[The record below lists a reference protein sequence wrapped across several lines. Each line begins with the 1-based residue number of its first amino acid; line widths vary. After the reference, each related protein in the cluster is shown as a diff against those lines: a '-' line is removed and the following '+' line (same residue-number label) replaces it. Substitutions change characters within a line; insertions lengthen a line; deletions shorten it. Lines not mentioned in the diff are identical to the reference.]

1 MGIPMDD
8 IHAPTVD
15 SGPTSTPARNGRELS
30 SLSLNELFEEK
41 TRLETELKA
50 LSSVL
55 DSHGVNM
62 STSLTT
68 FDGYPRD
75 DLDIAQIRTTRARII
90 HLRNDYKDV
99 MDKVEQGVHAHF
111 ARLQQQQQ
119 EQQQQQNTSC
129 PPTATTTTTTTSMP
143 NSANDLPLITS
154 RAIEDSTTSS
164 QTGIIETPFAKINS
178 VVEGSPAAQAGIKVG
193 DRIRSVGHVNWMNH
207 ENLMKV
213 AEVVQRNEG
222 NAVAVKLVRRDESG
236 EARDLTLQLVPRR
249 NWGGRGLLGCHLVL
263 V

>member
-8 IHAPTVD
+8 IHAPTVA
-15 SGPTSTPARNGRELS
+15 SGPTSAPGRNGRDVS

-41 TRLETELKA
+41 TRLEAELKA

-55 DSHGVNM
+55 DSHGVTM
-62 STSLTT
+62 STTLTT

-90 HLRNDYKDV
+90 RLRNDYKDV
-99 MDKVEQGVHAHF
+99 MTQVEKGVHAHF
-111 ARLQQQQQ
+111 AQLQQQ
-119 EQQQQQNTSC
+119 NATC
-129 PPTATTTTTTTSMP
+129 PTPAATAPAT
-143 NSANDLPLITS
+143 DLPPITTP
-154 RAIEDSTTSS
+154 AIEEATSS
-164 QTGIIETPFAKINS
+164 QAGIIETPFAKINS
-178 VVEGSPAAQAGIKVG
+178 VVEGSPAAQAGIKAG
-193 DRIRSVGHVNWMNH
+193 DRIRSFGHINWMNH
-207 ENLMKV
+207 ENLTKV

-222 NAVAVKLVRRDESG
+222 NVVLVKLVRQNESG
-236 EARDLTLQLVPRR
+236 EARDLSLRLVPQR

>member
-8 IHAPTVD
+8 IHAPTVA
-15 SGPTSTPARNGRELS
+15 SGPTSTPGRNGRELS
-30 SLSLNELFEEK
+30 SLSLNELFDEK
-41 TRLETELKA
+41 TRLEAELQA

-62 STSLTT
+62 STSLFT

-99 MDKVEQGVHAHF
+99 MTKVEQGVHAHF
-111 ARLQQQQQ
+111 ARLQQQEHQQQRQ
-119 EQQQQQNTSC
+119 EQQNASC
-129 PPTATTTTTTTSMP
+129 PPTPLPAMDDSATT
-143 NSANDLPLITS
+143 SA
-154 RAIEDSTTSS
+154 R
-164 QTGIIETPFAKINS
+164 TGLIETPFAKINS
-178 VVEGSPAAQAGIKVG
+178 VAEGSPAAQAGIKVG

-207 ENLMKV
+207 ENLAKV

-222 NAVAVKLVRRDESG
+222 NTVLIKVVRGDESG
-236 EARDLTLQLVPRR
+236 ETKDLTLQLVPRK
-249 NWGGRGLLGCHLVL
+249 NWGGRGLLGCHLAII
-263 V
+263 

>member
-8 IHAPTVD
+8 IHTPTVA
-15 SGPTSTPARNGRELS
+15 SGPTSAPGRNGRELS

-41 TRLETELKA
+41 TRLEAELKA

-99 MDKVEQGVHAHF
+99 MAKVEQGVHAHF

-119 EQQQQQNTSC
+119 QQQQNASC
-129 PPTATTTTTTTSMP
+129 PPTSTTTTRTTTS
-143 NSANDLPLITS
+143 I
-154 RAIEDSTTSS
+154 S
-164 QTGIIETPFAKINS
+164 QVGIIETPFAKINS

-193 DRIRSVGHVNWMNH
+193 DMIRSVGHVNWMNH
-207 ENLMKV
+207 ENLTKV
-213 AEVVQRNEG
+213 AEVVQQNEG
-222 NAVAVKLVRRDESG
+222 NTVLVKLVRRDESG
-236 EARDLTLQLVPRR
+236 DGRDLALRLIPRR

>member
-8 IHAPTVD
+8 IHAPTVA
-15 SGPTSTPARNGRELS
+15 SGPTSAPETNGRELS

-41 TRLETELKA
+41 TRLEAELKA

-90 HLRNDYKDV
+90 HLRNDYKDI
-99 MDKVEQGVHAHF
+99 MEKVEQGVHAHF

-119 EQQQQQNTSC
+119 QQQQQQNTSC
-129 PPTATTTTTTTSMP
+129 PPTATTTSTSTSMP
-143 NSANDLPLITS
+143 NSTNDLPILTS
-154 RAIEDSTTSS
+154 PTIEDSTTTSS
-164 QTGIIETPFAKINS
+164 QPGIIETPFAKINS

-222 NAVAVKLVRRDESG
+222 VSFLFCFCFEITVS
-236 EARDLTLQLVPRR
+236 
-249 NWGGRGLLGCHLVL
+249 
-263 V
+263 